1 MGLATSMENAK
12 ILRAFGK
19 ARRKYNAVP
28 VNSRKNVVIFFA
40 NGFIK
45 FYRRLAQTY
54 MRARAMLRVFNL
66 NSFIIPLISLRQTP
80 ALRFISLLVA
90 RAGR

>member
-19 ARRKYNAVP
+19 ARRKYNAEP

-40 NGFIK
+40 TVLSSFIAVSHL
-45 FYRRLAQTY
+45 RTWAHA
-54 MRARAMLRVFNL
+54 RARDAPRFQFEFICYSSHFFVP
-66 NSFIIPLISLRQTP
+66 NSRITIY
-80 ALRFISLLVA
+80 
-90 RAGR
+90 